1 MGKLAAYVL
10 QQGFGVKNPD
20 EFIMQQQPPM
30 APEMAGAGAPP
41 MPTPPPVPAEQGASP
56 LNGDP
61 AMLQAMLAQ
70 QGQMP
75 PMA

>member
-20 EFIMQQQPPM
+20 EFIMQPQAPM
-30 APEMAGAGAPP
+30 APEMGGAGAPTP
-41 MPTPPPVPAEQGASP
+41 QGPPPVPAEQGAGP
-56 LNGDP
+56 LTGDP